1 MAIDMDIF
9 SENQFE
15 KTIRNYCEQIGW
27 RINKINQNSAVL
39 KFTMNRGTT
48 QTVFIIRYESTLEFS
63 CPSGIKFDTF
73 DDIPHQLSTFLLEK
87 NSKYKIGF
95 WCIEEI
101 GGEKHY
107 SIMHNAEISLMDT
120 SYFESIINK
129 ITNECD
135 DFEQEVRKAMNR

>member
-9 SENQFE
+9 SANQFE

-27 RINKINQNSAVL
+27 KIKDINHERAIL
-39 KFTMNRGTT
+39 KFNMNSGTT

-63 CPSGIKFDTF
+63 CPSGLKYNSF
-73 DDIPHQLSTFLLEK
+73 DDIPHQLSTYLLEK
-87 NSKYKIGF
+87 NSKYKIAF

-107 SIMHNAEISLMDT
+107 SIMHNAEISLMNVQ
-120 SYFESIINK
+120 YFKNIVNK
-129 ITNECD
+129 VIEECD
-135 DFEQEVRKAMNR
+135 DFEQSVQKAMNS